1 MASCISKEI
10 REILDQIC
18 PIKIFQPR
26 KNKPLGLVDNI
37 IEAMDKRDKA
47 KDKSD
52 MTGLKSDKSE
62 YNKLRNKVT
71 SLVRKHNK
79 KELRIKSQQP
89 QTLEIPGKYGI

>member
-1 MASCISKEI
+1 M
-10 REILDQIC
+10 C

-26 KNKPLGLVDNI
+26 KNKPLGLDDNI

-47 KDKSD
+47 KAKSD

-79 KELRIKSQQP
+79 KRIKDKI
-89 QTLEIPGKYGI
+89 T